1 MDKSIIDP
9 FVQVSV
15 HIPDWVRPGS
25 SSNGSNGSNGTPSPN
40 GNEIKRK
47 TADPEALVSSPLG
60 DIDPSN
66 ILTSNSGDPNDPQL
80 AYARPARVLSNRT
93 SVIKDNGFNPVWEEL
108 VSITFDVVGDMKD
121 LVFVRFTIKDEGD
134 DEENRPIAV
143 YCSSLGSLRQGKV
156 SGIKSVHVGELTE
169 TVRRLSTPAI
179 VRSATFTVFILHA
192 LRAHRVEGS
201 YILVESVRNVG
212 PIIAFSFC
220 QSCGTII
227 VVYLD

>member
-25 SSNGSNGSNGTPSPN
+25 SSNGSNGSNGTPTPN
-40 GNEIKRK
+40 GHESKKK
-47 TADPEALVSSPLG
+47 TTDPDALVSSPLA
-60 DIDPSN
+60 DIDPSF

-80 AYARPARVLSNRT
+80 AHARPARVISNRT
-93 SVIKDNGFNPVWEEL
+93 GVIKNNGFNPVWEEM
-108 VSITFDVVGDMKD
+108 VSITFDIVGDMKD

-156 SGIKSVHVGELTE
+156 
-169 TVRRLSTPAI
+169 
-179 VRSATFTVFILHA
+179 
-192 LRAHRVEGS
+192 
-201 YILVESVRNVG
+201 
-212 PIIAFSFC
+212 
-220 QSCGTII
+220 
-227 VVYLD
+227 